1 MRERTNYLEY
11 LAYVT
16 TKKDRVICGG
26 GLMLYA
32 QTPEEAS
39 ELSLDIAKAIRCD
52 VVQLKCGD
60 YLLVSVP
67 K

>member
-1 MRERTNYLEY
+1 MHERTNYLEY
-11 LAYVT
+11 IGYVT
-16 TKKDRVICGG
+16 TKKDRVLNGA

-32 QTPEEAS
+32 STPEEAS

-60 YLLVSVP
+60 YLLISVP